1 MTELKRFVCYINQY
15 QDMKKGKNIGF
26 IKVDVRNGRC
36 RLEVHINS
44 VFTVGREKCEIFS
57 IQKTNR
63 EAKGYYVG
71 EFPVVDKRG
80 EWRLQCAENQFDDH
94 GNVMDSIEGFAFRM
108 SDGRTYLALLNG
120 NNPEFDIL
128 YVGQEPILI
137 RDGITA
143 PITEE
148 TTEEELSEDYVSI
161 VDENMELVDEN
172 LEVSSLNKSQMMNE
186 ETVDDIEKNADNIEE
201 EKGKKKYH
209 MWEEIESDCPK
220 ITPFENSEGIQ
231 YFKIGE
237 PQLSVLSEEYGM
249 INHNSFLLHG
259 LNSYNYIVIGRKK
272 DDVCILGVP
281 GIYHDREQMMASM
294 FGFPHFKNAKN
305 EKVTMGIFGYYI
317 KDVKVRTS
325 QFHEEIQPAYS

>member
-36 RLEVHINS
+36 RFEVHINS

-57 IQKTNR
+57 IKKMNR
-63 EAKGYYVG
+63 EAKGYYIG

-94 GNVMDSIEGFAFRM
+94 GNVIDSIEGFAFRM

-137 RDGITA
+137 REGITA

-148 TTEEELSEDYVSI
+148 TTDELPEEDHVSI
-161 VDENMELVDEN
+161 VEESYEIVDESN
-172 LEVSSLNKSQMMNE
+172 KVVDETLEVSSLNNNQMVNQ
-186 ETVDDIEKNADNIEE
+186 ETIDDIEKNPDNME
-201 EKGKKKYH
+201 
-209 MWEEIESDCPK
+209 
-220 ITPFENSEGIQ
+220 
-231 YFKIGE
+231 
-237 PQLSVLSEEYGM
+237 
-249 INHNSFLLHG
+249 
-259 LNSYNYIVIGRKK
+259 
-272 DDVCILGVP
+272 
-281 GIYHDREQMMASM
+281 
-294 FGFPHFKNAKN
+294 
-305 EKVTMGIFGYYI
+305 
-317 KDVKVRTS
+317 
-325 QFHEEIQPAYS
+325 